1 VGDEDAEA
9 IVRELFGAKA
19 PADLSVP
26 ELLEMRIRFERLLA
40 ASLGAAAARI
50 IVEDHFTISK
60 EEAQQLV
67 TSFQRMQQSLRV
79 TEEEVKRGER
89 LLASVVESVDD
100 CIFTADTTG
109 RVVTMNPAGRRLL
122 GYELFEVSRLRYPDL
137 LAADERGG
145 AGGIVAALEVG
156 RGWSGQVT
164 GRRGRGDVFP
174 AHLALTA
181 LFDDRGQRMGT
192 VGVLHDLTEQVE
204 TQRRLIHREKLA
216 SLGEMAAGVAHE
228 IRNPLGGIKMATNL
242 LSSPEVDGSP
252 LSQEMARSILSG
264 IGEIEGIINNL
275 LDWTR
280 DARLERNEYE
290 LARILDPVV
299 EAAAGEGRA
308 RAVQVGYGRL
318 ERDVVAVVDG
328 QKLRQVFTNVMKNA
342 MEAIEPRR
350 GAGRVTVDLF
360 AEGDR
365 AVVEVVDDG
374 VGISPEDRDR
384 IFLPFFTTKPSGTGL
399 GMSIVKKIVDLHA
412 GDIAIESA
420 PGCGTRVRISFPAV
434 GAAQPVAGG
443 TP

>member
-1 VGDEDAEA
+1 
-9 IVRELFGAKA
+9 
-19 PADLSVP
+19 
-26 ELLEMRIRFERLLA
+26 
-40 ASLGAAAARI
+40 
-50 IVEDHFTISK
+50 
-60 EEAQQLV
+60 
-67 TSFQRMQQSLRV
+67 
-79 TEEEVKRGER
+79 
-89 LLASVVESVDD
+89 
-100 CIFTADTTG
+100 
-109 RVVTMNPAGRRLL
+109 MNPAGRRLL
-122 GYELFEVSRLRYPDL
+122 GYAGWEVSRLSYPDL
-137 LAADERGG
+137 LAADERGE
-145 AGGIVAALEVG
+145 VAAIVTALEAR

-164 GRRGRGDVFP
+164 GRTARGQAFP
-174 AHLALTA
+174 AHVAMTS
-181 LFDDRGQRMGT
+181 LFDDRGQRIGT

-242 LSSPEVDGSP
+242 LSSPEVDGNP

-290 LARILDPVV
+290 LHRILDPVV
-299 EAAAGEGRA
+299 EAAATEGRA
-308 RAVQVGYGRL
+308 RGVLVGYGRL
-318 ERDVVAVVDG
+318 EREVVAAVDG

-342 MEAIEPRR
+342 LEAIEPRR

-360 AEGDR
+360 VEGER
-365 AVVEVVDDG
+365 AVVEIVDDG
-374 VGISPEDRDR
+374 VGISPGDWDK
-384 IFLPFFTTKPSGTGL
+384 IFLPFFTTKPAGTGL

-420 PGCGTRVRISFPAV
+420 PGRGTRVRISLPAAV
-434 GAAQPVAGG
+434 VVTPAAGG